1 MVRIAVIDIDLCK
14 PNKCNKECYRFC
26 PGTKTGRKI
35 IEFVEGRK
43 WPLIHEETCLG
54 CGICIKKCPY
64 NAISIVNLPDELEK
78 GCVHRYGP
86 NGFKLYRLPIP
97 KPGKVTG
104 VIGKNGTGKTT
115 SIRILAGEIKPNLG
129 MVDQEPSWNDILRFF
144 RGSELQTYFK
154 KLIDKKVTVVH
165 KIQHVDKVPRII
177 KGHVGKL
184 LEKVDER
191 GIIRELVDD
200 LRLKPILD
208 RKLSQLSGGELQKFL
223 IAAVLAKDADL
234 YFFDEPSS
242 YLDVFER
249 IRVARTIRKYTLQ
262 YNKSVVIVEHD
273 LAVLDYL
280 SDIVH
285 VIFGVPG
292 VYGIVS
298 NPYGTGVGVNNF
310 LEGFLP
316 DLNMRIRPEPIRFR
330 VKPPSISWP
339 SEKKLFAWTRIVK
352 KLNGFVLNVEEGY
365 AHKGEIIGILGP
377 NGIGKTTFIR
387 ILAGELQTDEGA
399 TYSFIE
405 DKEIGISYKPQYITQ
420 AFNEDDLV
428 KDVLAEANRDA
439 LTPGSWLHH
448 DVILSL
454 GVNRFYDRRI
464 GELSGGELQKVTITA
479 CLIRE
484 AKIYLLDE
492 PSAYLDVEERLTVAK
507 AIRRVVEQREA
518 VAFVVEHDLIIQDFL
533 ADTIMVFRGQP
544 GIRGNAT
551 KPINLR
557 DAMNLFLKD
566 LGITFRRD
574 PKTYRPRVN
583 KEGSYLD
590 REQKR
595 LNEYY
600 YVSV

>member
-1 MVRIAVIDIDLCK
+1 MVRIAVVDIDLCR
-14 PNKCNKECYRFC
+14 PSKCNRECYRFC

-35 IEFVEGRK
+35 IEFIEGRK
-43 WPLIHEETCLG
+43 HPLIHEDTCLG

-64 NAISIVNLPDELEK
+64 NAITIVNLPDELER

-86 NGFKLYRLPIP
+86 NGFKLYKLPIP
-97 KPGKVTG
+97 KQGKVTG

-129 MVDQEPSWNDILRFF
+129 LIEQEPSWDEILRFF

-154 KLIDKKVTVVH
+154 KLVNGKIRVVH
-165 KIQHVDKVPRII
+165 KIQYVDKVPRIV
-177 KGHVGKL
+177 KGYVGKL
-184 LEKVDER
+184 LERVDER
-191 GIIRELVDD
+191 GLLKDIVDD

-234 YFFDEPSS
+234 YLFDEPSS

-249 IRVARTIRKYTLQ
+249 IRVARTIRNYTLK
-262 YNKSVVIVEHD
+262 YGKSVIVVEHD

-280 SDIVH
+280 SDSIH

-316 DLNMRIRPEPIRFR
+316 DLNMRIRSEPIKFR
-330 VKPPSISWP
+330 IKPPTTTWP
-339 SEKKLFAWTRIVK
+339 SEKRILAWTKIVK
-352 KLNGFVLNVEEGY
+352 KLNGFTLSVEEGY
-365 AHKGEIIGILGP
+365 AHRGEIVGILGP

-387 ILAGELQTDEGA
+387 ILAGELQADEG
-399 TYSFIE
+399 TVYSFVKGE
-405 DKEIGISYKPQYITQ
+405 GVSVSYKPQYITQ
-420 AFNEDDLV
+420 IFSEDNTV
-428 KDVLAEANRDA
+428 RNVLEKANREA

-448 DVILSL
+448 DVIVSL
-454 GVNRFYDRRI
+454 GVNKLYDRYI
-464 GELSGGELQKVTITA
+464 GELSGGELQKVAIAA
-479 CLIRE
+479 CLIRN
-484 AKIYLLDE
+484 ANIYLLDE
-492 PSAYLDVEERLTVAK
+492 PSAYLDVEERLAVAK
-507 AIRRVVEQREA
+507 AIKRVVEQREA

-533 ADTIMVFRGQP
+533 ADTIMVFRGKP
-544 GIRGNAT
+544 SIEGIAL
-551 KPINLR
+551 KPMNLR
-557 DAMNLFLKD
+557 DAMNIFLKD

-574 PKTYRPRVN
+574 PRTYRPRVN

-600 YVSV
+600 YVSI